1 MIPLSGNE
9 PTAKTNTQEDIS
21 MKYKVMLAGNSRKLI
36 STFFLQMDFAFDCVT
51 SSVIFDD
58 LKNHVQFFKPD
69 IFIYCMRAETRDDL
83 VTIASFHDVLGKHD
97 IPFAAIGDSASL
109 DFASKI
115 PNCVPELSIKL
126 PMSTT
131 DMEDTITRFIK
142 KHKAFLSSA
151 ADSPLSKALDTNA
164 SSAFDTL
171 AKLDNALEEIE
182 KDPVQKD
189 SARQPESPDRHR
201 ILVIDDATI
210 IHKTI
215 KGYLDSK
222 YEVATAISG
231 KIALRFLNTKEVSLI
246 LLDYEMPDMNGP
258 AVLEE
263 LRKDPYLATIP
274 VVFLTGINDVEKIKN
289 ALALKPQGYLLKPV
303 EKDSLLAKIRELID

>member
-1 MIPLSGNE
+1 
-9 PTAKTNTQEDIS
+9 
-21 MKYKVMLAGNSRKLI
+21 MKYKVLLAGNSKKLI
-36 STFFLQMDFAFDCVT
+36 SNFFLQMDFAFECMT
-51 SSVIFDD
+51 SSMIFDD
-58 LKNHVQFFKPD
+58 LKNHIQYFKPD

-83 VTIASFHDVLGKHD
+83 VTIASFHDVLGKND
-97 IPFAAIGDSASL
+97 VPYAAIGDSVSL
-109 DFASKI
+109 DFAVKI

-126 PMSTT
+126 PTSTS

-151 ADSPLSKALDTNA
+151 ADSPLSKALDLNTA
-164 SSAFDTL
+164 SAFDTL
-171 AKLDNALEEIE
+171 SKIDAALEAIE
-182 KDPVQKD
+182 KDPNEKD
-189 SARQPESPDRHR
+189 TAGRQPEAPDRHR

-215 KGYLDSK
+215 KGYLDSR

-231 KIALRFLNTKEVSLI
+231 KIALRFLNAKEVSLI
-246 LLDYEMPDMNGP
+246 LLDYEMPEMNGP

-303 EKDSLLAKIRELID
+303 EKEALIAKIRELIQ